1 VDEDSRLQQ
10 GWGQLELERTQE
22 LILRAL
28 QPAPAVVLDVGGGT
42 GIYSA
47 WLASLGY
54 EVHLLDPVPRHI
66 DRARQRSA
74 SQSKPIAGMRI
85 GDARQLEDNDS
96 SVDAVLLLGPLY
108 HLTERQDRIISLKE
122 AFRVLRPRGRV
133 FASAISRFASL
144 LDSLRY
150 GFFEDPVFA
159 PILDRDLSDG
169 QHRNQTGNPQYFT
182 TSYFHRPGELSRE
195 LIEAGF
201 RVESLSA
208 VEGPGWLARDFD
220 DLWTDR
226 ALRQRLL
233 ETIRKVEHEPTILGA
248 SPHIL
253 AVGRK

>member
-1 VDEDSRLQQ
+1 LA
-10 GWGQLELERTQE
+10 RTQE

-28 QPAPAVVLDVGGGT
+28 QPSPAVVLDIGGGT

-47 WLASLGY
+47 WLATLGY
-54 EVHLLDPVPRHI
+54 EVRLLDPVSKHI
-66 DRARQRSA
+66 DLARQRSLR
-74 SQSKPIAGMRI
+74 QQNQIVRMTV
-85 GDARQLEDNDS
+85 GDARHLEDDDS

-108 HLTERQDRIISLKE
+108 HLTERKDRIVSLKE
-122 AFRVLRPRGRV
+122 AFRVLRPGGLV
-133 FASAISRFASL
+133 FGAAVSRFASL

-159 PILDRDLSDG
+159 PILDRDLIDG
-169 QHRNQTGNPQYFT
+169 QHRNETGNPQYFT
-182 TSYFHRPGELSRE
+182 TSFFHRPGELSRE

-201 RVESLSA
+201 RIESLSA
-208 VEGPGWLARDFD
+208 IEGPGWLARDFD

-233 ETIRKVEHEPTILGA
+233 ESIRRVEHEPTILGA
-248 SPHIL
+248 SAHIL